1 MRWKPDCK
9 CNPLSASM
17 SSLLDPDTEAASSP
31 ELEKDS
37 SHVLAGPAW
46 VSGEVI
52 TTLYEYYCPLFF
64 SLLKYPIS
72 QLRTLF

>member
-31 ELEKDS
+31 ELEKGS
-37 SHVLAGPAW
+37 SHISGAG
-46 VSGEVI
+46 VGEWRS
-52 TTLYEYYCPLFF
+52 YNY
-64 SLLKYPIS
+64 SL
-72 QLRTLF
+72 